1 MWRFCLS
8 SSDPMDADDSGGI
21 DGHCH
26 FPVFTEQ
33 ERIMKKPHIPK
44 INSIHFGGL
53 WIAVGV
59 GVGGVL
65 PLLIWLT
72 SRRFVWPLCALGGV
86 ILAAFAVVLAVEMH
100 QDFGK
105 TPYFERHL
113 AEAIPFDPET
123 HYAVIRASICTG
135 ERVAGFKSRADG
147 HFTEVMVL
155 RNDMDEQ
162 KFLNAYHLD
171 SVKKEY

>member
-1 MWRFCLS
+1 MGHFCLS
-8 SSDPMDADDSGGI
+8 SSDPMCADDSGGI

-33 ERIMKKPHIPK
+33 ERIMKKPRIPK

-53 WIAVGV
+53 WIAVGI

-65 PLLIWLT
+65 PLLIWLI
-72 SRRFVWPLCALGGV
+72 SSRFVWPLCALGGV
-86 ILAAFAVVLAVEMH
+86 ILAAFAVVLAAEMH

-105 TPYFERHL
+105 TPYYERRL

-155 RNDMDEQ
+155 QNDADERRFRQ
-162 KFLNAYHLD
+162 IYHLD
-171 SVKKEY
+171 TVRKEY

>member
-1 MWRFCLS
+1 MTG
-8 SSDPMDADDSGGI
+8 SSDAV
-21 DGHCH
+21 H
-26 FPVFTEQ
+26 FPVFIYQ
-33 ERIMKKPHIPK
+33 ERIMKKPLIPK

-53 WIAVGV
+53 WIAIGI
-59 GVGGVL
+59 GIGGVL
-65 PLLIWLT
+65 PLLIWLI
-72 SRRFVWPLCALGGV
+72 SRRFVWPLCALGGA

-105 TPYFERHL
+105 TPYYERYL
-113 AEAIPFDPET
+113 AETIPFDPKT
-123 HYAVIRASICTG
+123 QYAVIRASICTG

-171 SVKKEY
+171 SMKKEY

>member
-1 MWRFCLS
+1 MGRFCLS
-8 SSDPMDADDSGGI
+8 SSDPMDADDSGDI
-21 DGHCH
+21 DGHRC

-33 ERIMKKPHIPK
+33 ERIMKKPRIPK

-53 WIAVGV
+53 WLAVGL

-65 PLLIWLT
+65 PLLIYLI
-72 SRRFVWPLCALGGV
+72 SRRFIWPLCALGGV

-105 TPYFERHL
+105 TPFYEQHL
-113 AEAIPFDPET
+113 AEDIPFDPET
-123 HYAVIRASICTG
+123 QYAVIRASICTG

-155 RNDMDEQ
+155 RSDEDERRFR
-162 KFLNAYHLD
+162 KI
-171 SVKKEY
+171 

>member
-1 MWRFCLS
+1 
-8 SSDPMDADDSGGI
+8 
-21 DGHCH
+21 
-26 FPVFTEQ
+26 
-33 ERIMKKPHIPK
+33 MKRPLIPK
-44 INSIHFGGL
+44 INSLHFGGL
-53 WIAVGV
+53 WIAIGV

-65 PLLIWLT
+65 PLLIYLI
-72 SRRFVWPLCALGGV
+72 SRRLVWPLCALGGV
-86 ILAAFAVVLAVEMH
+86 ILAAFAVVFAVEMH

-155 RNDMDEQ
+155 RTDEDERCFRQ
-162 KFLNAYHLD
+162 IYHLD
-171 SVKKEY
+171 TVRKEY